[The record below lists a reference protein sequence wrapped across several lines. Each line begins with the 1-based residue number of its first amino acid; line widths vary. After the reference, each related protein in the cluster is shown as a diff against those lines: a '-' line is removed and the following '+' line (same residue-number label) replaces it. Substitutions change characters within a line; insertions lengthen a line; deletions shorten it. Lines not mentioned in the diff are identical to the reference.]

1 MIRRILALV
10 LGVIGAVAIVLAI
23 MSATTWR
30 DDDTL
35 TATLPQ
41 TPETPVLLTDPGV
54 LEMAGDQVTITLEAE
69 DDAEIWAMIAPTERV
84 MEWLGDA
91 SRTAVT
97 GLAGSTELASATAG
111 SEESVPPPSSS
122 DLFSG
127 GETGTGELEIEWTDE
142 PGRWTLFAV
151 TDGTEPAPTLSLTWP
166 NSVSTPYLVPGLIA
180 GGVLVLLAVLLF
192 VWPTRRDEEDAID
205 DEETAPI
212 DVPQAPAGTI
222 DDEAAAESVVA
233 GDYASAPTAGR
244 SGVDPYAPTVST
256 IHDPVGAGAGSDDD
270 AHDDEQAGVAA
281 PAALTDTETLPAF
294 TDDDADDLSDED
306 VDAALDRDMAALAAK
321 DRAGEPLRR
330 YERRVLAE
338 ARQEARED
346 LRAGVDTELRQ
357 ILRDAGPTRGAGLL
371 PYSPRADELRAESA
385 EQASIE
391 TPTETPAETP
401 AESGEAAV
409 AAPDAWAVTE
419 IEGRPL
425 TRRERRAAE
434 RRALMEKEARNGT
447 SDGSTGAPSG
457 SAAGPDDEWRDL
469 WGFGSGRQ
477 NDTEVGR

>member
-1 MIRRILALV
+1 MSEAVIRRILALV

-41 TPETPVLLTDPGV
+41 SPETPVLLTDPGV
-54 LEMAGDQVTITLEAE
+54 LDMAGDQVTITLEATG
-69 DDAEIWAMIAPTERV
+69 DAEIWATIAPTERV

-97 GLAGSTELASATAG
+97 GLVASATAG
-111 SEESVPPPSSS
+111 SEDSVPPPSSS

-166 NSVSTPYLVPGLIA
+166 KSVSTPYLVPGLIA
-180 GGVLVLLAVLLF
+180 GGVLVLLAVLLL
-192 VWPTRRDEEDAID
+192 VWPARRDEEDEFD
-205 DEETAPI
+205 DEETDPI
-212 DVPQAPAGTI
+212 DVPRAPAGTI

-256 IHDPVGAGAGSDDD
+256 IHDPAGFSAGSDDD
-270 AHDDEQAGVAA
+270 AQDDEQAGVA
-281 PAALTDTETLPAF
+281 PTALTDTETLPAF

-321 DRAGEPLRR
+321 ERAGEPLRR

-385 EQASIE
+385 EQA
-391 TPTETPAETP
+391 PTTTPAE
-401 AESGEAAV
+401 ADGAAV
-409 AAPDAWAVTE
+409 VAPDAWAVTE

-434 RRALMEKEARNGT
+434 RRALMEKEARDGA
-447 SDGSTGAPSG
+447 SDGSSGATSG
-457 SAAGPDDEWRDL
+457 SSAGPDDEWRDL
-469 WGFGSGRQ
+469 WGFGAGRQ